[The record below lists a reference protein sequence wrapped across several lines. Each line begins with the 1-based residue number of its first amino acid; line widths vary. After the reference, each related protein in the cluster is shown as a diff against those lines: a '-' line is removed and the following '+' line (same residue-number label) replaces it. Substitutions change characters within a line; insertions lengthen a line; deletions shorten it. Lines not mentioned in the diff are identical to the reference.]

1 MAKKPTPG
9 QFNRGRIWHID
20 KRVGIK
26 RIQSST
32 ETRCPEEAEAI
43 LSHAYGH
50 NGKAFPTL
58 PGEAC
63 TIIPLNQWAKLVEI
77 FIREGIP
84 GRLECP
90 CSPELRDI
98 D

>member
-1 MAKKPTPG
+1 MAKKTTPG
-9 QFNRGRIWHID
+9 HFNRGRIWHID

-32 ETRCPEEAEAI
+32 EARCPEEAKAI
-43 LSHAYGH
+43 LSHAYGQ
-50 NGKAFPTL
+50 NEKAFPTL

-84 GRLECP
+84 GRLEWP
-90 CSPELRDI
+90 CSREPRDI